1 MADKR
6 KVLKDADEAYTELI
20 EAVAGLSDLELSR
33 VWLGTWGAREILIHI
48 AAWDRE
54 MIPALQRV
62 GRGEAPYPP
71 GTYDDADAWNAR
83 FVEARLGANA
93 SGILAELAANH
104 AAFVAAAAALPEE
117 HFQSAGGAGDLV
129 SGTTTG
135 HYREHAEQIRGW
147 REEKERSA

>member
-6 KVLKDADEAYTELI
+6 KLLKDADEAYSELM
-20 EAVAGLSDLELSR
+20 EAVAGLSELEMSR

-62 GRGEAPYPP
+62 GRGEPPYAA
-71 GTYDDADAWNAR
+71 GAYDDGDGWNAR
-83 FVEARLGANA
+83 FVEARRGANVP
-93 SGILAELAANH
+93 GILAELAANH

-117 HFQSAGGAGDLV
+117 AYIAGGAGDLV
-129 SGTTTG
+129 SGISTD
-135 HYREHAEQIRGW
+135 HYREHAGQIRGW
-147 REEKERSA
+147 REEKAKHA

>member
-6 KVLKDADEAYTELI
+6 KLLKDADEAYSELI

-62 GRGEAPYPP
+62 GRGSPRTRPAPTTTPMP
-71 GTYDDADAWNAR
+71 GTPASSRPGWAPMPRGSWPSWPPTTRPSWPRRRRCRRREFHAR
-83 FVEARLGANA
+83 RWRGR
-93 SGILAELAANH
+93 SGIGH
-104 AAFVAAAAALPEE
+104 DHGALP
-117 HFQSAGGAGDLV
+117 
-129 SGTTTG
+129 
-135 HYREHAEQIRGW
+135 EHAEQVRGW
-147 REEKERSA
+147 REEKARNA